1 MPVRILHVVDSLGK
15 GGMENGLVNLI
26 EHLSP
31 ARFEHIVCAVRRLGP
46 NAVRLTGGGVQV
58 LCLDKDANGS
68 RFQLATLAHVV
79 HEFRPDVVHSRNW
92 GAVEAVI
99 AGRWMGGCGLV
110 HSEHGLLTDAIAG
123 EPWRRTRY
131 RRSEERRV
139 GKECRSR
146 WSPYH

>member
-68 RFQLATLAHVV
+68 RF
-79 HEFRPDVVHSRNW
+79 
-92 GAVEAVI
+92 
-99 AGRWMGGCGLV
+99 
-110 HSEHGLLTDAIAG
+110 
-123 EPWRRTRY
+123 
-131 RRSEERRV
+131 
-139 GKECRSR
+139 
-146 WSPYH
+146 